1 MKKLKFLLFMCGLF
15 FAGKIF
21 AEENQPV
28 NKINLEQAVECA
40 LQNNT
45 SVKQAAISLN
55 QVKRDYRHSWNN
67 FLPSVNVSASGT
79 ESQGFS
85 SDTQNTNLLSTGI
98 SASLSFTAGLGEK
111 LKSIKE
117 SYENGQ
123 LDYIDSVNEIK
134 ASVTT
139 SFYSILYMEKQVE
152 LSRESLNTSLEQ
164 YRQIETK
171 KRNGLVPEIDLF
183 QSQLNA
189 ETAKVNLKN
198 TEKNY
203 VNNLLTFLN
212 DIGYVLNENEK
223 VSLEGSLDECDSY
236 LDFTVEA
243 EKLDALVEKSPTL
256 RSLRASLSETESSL
270 KQMKLNTY
278 VPSLTLSANVNPYTD
293 TYVKL
298 TDSSSTSDS
307 WSATIAFS
315 YALDRLVPGSS
326 SADSIKDL
334 SDSVE
339 SLRLTYADTKKSL
352 KTSALE
358 MINTIEI
365 AKETL
370 ENYRQNVEIAKK
382 TYDLALIAYKN
393 GSKEY
398 TALKNVQDSYESAK
412 LQLNNQQLSIISS
425 VIQLQNLLGLIK

>member
-117 SYENGQ
+117 SYETGQ

-171 KRNGLVPEIDLF
+171 KRNGLVPEIDLL

-203 VNNLLTFLN
+203 VNSLLTFLN

-326 SADSIKDL
+326 TADSIKDL

>member
-1 MKKLKFLLFMCGLF
+1 MKKLKFLFFMCGLF

-45 SVKQAAISLN
+45 SIKQAAISLN

-67 FLPSVNVSASGT
+67 FLPSVNVNASGT